1 MVFVNA
7 VYKEDQIPKKY
18 AIGFTKLLSPVCPF
32 LAEEIWSMLGNSS
45 TITYEPWPTYN
56 EEELKEDTY
65 TIAVQVNGKLRATIE
80 VNNNETEEEIKN
92 KALNQPNVK
101 KNILEK
107 EIVKTIIIPKK
118 IVNIVVK

>member
-1 MVFVNA
+1 M
-7 VYKEDQIPKKY
+7 K
-18 AIGFTKLLSPVCPF
+18 
-32 LAEEIWSMLGNSS
+32 GNSS

-65 TIAVQVNGKLRATIE
+65 IIAVQVNGKLRATIE

-92 KALNQPNVK
+92 KALNQPNIK

-107 EIVKTIIIPKK
+107 EIIKTIIIPKK